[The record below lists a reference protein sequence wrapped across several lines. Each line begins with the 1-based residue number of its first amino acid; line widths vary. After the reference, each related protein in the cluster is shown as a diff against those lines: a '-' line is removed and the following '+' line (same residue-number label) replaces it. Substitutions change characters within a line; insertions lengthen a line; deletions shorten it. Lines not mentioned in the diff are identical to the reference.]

1 MKNIQTLNKISSAG
15 LNLLPEDLYNHGNDI
30 NDPVAILVRSQDMHS
45 LEFPAGLRAIARA
58 GAGVN
63 NIPLDKCSQKGIV
76 VFNTP
81 GANANAVKELVI
93 LGILLASRNA
103 YIGINWVKGLKASEK
118 SVKEQI
124 EKGKSQFVGPEIQG
138 KSLAVIGLGAIGV
151 RLANDAAAL
160 GMDVSGYDPYISVE
174 SAWNLS
180 SMVKKADSLDDS
192 LKNAD
197 YVSINVPYNTSTH
210 EFMNEERLS
219 MMKKSAILLNFSRA
233 ELVDSDALVKFIDER
248 RINMYVTD
256 FPTEEMLKH
265 DHIIPLP
272 HLGAST
278 PEAEENCARMAVDQL
293 RLFLEEGQ
301 IRNSVNYPD
310 CSLNRDGQKRL
321 IITNKNIPNMIGQIT
336 PVLADAGINIAD
348 FLNRSR
354 GDNAYNII
362 DVDNEVNGDVIQ
374 KLQDIEGVTMVR
386 LIS

>member
-1 MKNIQTLNKISSAG
+1 MKNIQTLNKISPAG
-15 LNLLPEDLYNHGNDI
+15 LDLFPKDMYSHGDNI
-30 NDPVAILVRSQDMHS
+30 EDPVAILVRSQDMHS
-45 LEFPAGLRAIARA
+45 RELPAGLKAIARA

-63 NIPLDKCSQKGIV
+63 NIPLDKCSEKGIV

-81 GANANAVKELVI
+81 GANANAVKELVV

-103 YIGINWVKGLKASEK
+103 YMGINWVKGLRASEK
-118 SVKEQI
+118 TVKEQI
-124 EKGKSQFVGPEIQG
+124 EKGKSQFVGPEIYG
-138 KSLAVIGLGAIGV
+138 KSLAIIGLGAIGV

-174 SAWNLS
+174 SAWKLS
-180 SMVKKADSLDDS
+180 REVKKADSLDES

-197 YVSINVPYNTSTH
+197 YVSINIPYNSSTH

-233 ELVDSDALVKFIDER
+233 ELVDSNALLKIIDARK
-248 RINMYVTD
+248 INMYVTD

-278 PEAEENCARMAVDQL
+278 PEAEENCARMAVNQL

-301 IRNSVNYPD
+301 IKNSVNYPD
-310 CSLNRDGQKRL
+310 CSLSRNGQKRL

-336 PVLADAGINIAD
+336 PVLAGAGINISE
-348 FLNRSR
+348 FLNRSQ

-362 DVDNEVNGDVIQ
+362 DVDNDVNADVIQ
-374 KLQDIEGVTMVR
+374 KLQNIEGVTMVR